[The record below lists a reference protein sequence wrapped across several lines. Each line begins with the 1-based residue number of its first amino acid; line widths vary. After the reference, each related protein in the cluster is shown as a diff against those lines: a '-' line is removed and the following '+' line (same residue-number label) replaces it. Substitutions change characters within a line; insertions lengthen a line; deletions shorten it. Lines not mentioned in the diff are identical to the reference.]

1 MQPQDVIDLT
11 LNVVDDPG
19 AGLPENIIRLR
30 VTDTFGATQI
40 DTTNL
45 RIFDNNPFPDF
56 IADELHCDTPVIFDG
71 AGSFHGRPDRMIVQW
86 EWDFDYDG
94 ETFNIDATGPITEHT
109 YNGFGLHDV
118 ALRVTDNNLPP
129 RQGIDVQPLDL
140 TGSNRDPLADAG
152 GPYDVDFGS
161 TITFDGSQS
170 SEPDEPCGD
179 GIVIYEWDLNGNGQ
193 FDPGLSQ
200 VFRAG
205 ANVPDFGTM
214 VNNSADPAGGSVSG
228 SPIQYSADGYRL
240 PIGFVLMK
248 LATGGNHQKKWP
260 WGDENP
266 FGAPV
271 FAQLADYVLADDGP
285 AGAAAPTK
293 PTAATNRQANQYG
306 LKDLIGNVAEWSEDT
321 WSLPP
326 ENDLVVDV
334 YGGSYLGLSVA
345 ATDVP
350 AIPLHAMAWGTVP
363 PASLRGDVAALSL
376 SSLDSFSL
384 ATYPAEMEATRT
396 ALTTLYEGQDGIL
409 KAPGRAAL
417 RALDT
422 VASVRDTAPQP
433 AAVYPET
440 HLGRSLADIART
452 IKADVGLSTATVD
465 VGGWDLHANAGLGAQ
480 GAMADNLED
489 LGTSLRAFHD
499 DLGERMGS
507 TTLVVMSEVG
517 RRVEE
522 NGSNG
527 TDHGAG
533 NCMFV
538 LGGGIRGGAVYGDWL
553 PLDPDNLHRGDVPVL
568 TDYRDIVGEVT
579 AARHGAAATAV
590 FPDLTPAFKGLT

>member
-1 MQPQDVIDLT
+1 MELTRRTFLQGACCGTLAAATTRLWTPSAAFAQDPTTVDGALVVVFLRGAMDGLSAVVPWADEAYHRLRPTIAIPTDRVIDL
-11 LNVVDDPG
+11 
-19 AGLPENIIRLR
+19 
-30 VTDTFGATQI
+30 
-40 DTTNL
+40 
-45 RIFDNNPFPDF
+45 
-56 IADELHCDTPVIFDG
+56 DG
-71 AGSFHGRPDRMIVQW
+71 R
-86 EWDFDYDG
+86 
-94 ETFNIDATGPITEHT
+94 
-109 YNGFGLHDV
+109 FGLHPS
-118 ALRVTDNNLPP
+118 L
-129 RQGIDVQPLDL
+129 
-140 TGSNRDPLADAG
+140 
-152 GPYDVDFGS
+152 
-161 TITFDGSQS
+161 
-170 SEPDEPCGD
+170 EP
-179 GIVIYEWDLNGNGQ
+179 
-193 FDPGLSQ
+193 
-200 VFRAG
+200 
-205 ANVPDFGTM
+205 
-214 VNNSADPAGGSVSG
+214 
-228 SPIQYSADGYRL
+228 
-240 PIGFVLMK
+240 
-248 LATGGNHQKKWP
+248 
-260 WGDENP
+260 
-266 FGAPV
+266 
-271 FAQLADYVLADDGP
+271 
-285 AGAAAPTK
+285 
-293 PTAATNRQANQYG
+293 
-306 LKDLIGNVAEWSEDT
+306 LKDLYDAGDLALVHAAGSLEDT
-321 WSLPP
+321 RSHFDAQEVMERGTTTL
-326 ENDLVVDV
+326 
-334 YGGSYLGLSVA
+334 GGGTGSGWLARHVA
-345 ATDVP
+345 ATDVT

-422 VASVRDTAPQP
+422 VASVRDTAPLA

-480 GAMADNLED
+480 GTMADNLED

-507 TTLVVMSEVG
+507 TTLVVMSEFG